1 MPKLIYIYFVW
12 GGQYF
17 VYWIIALT
25 ILLVCVAL
33 LIWLKKKIVRPGFQ
47 EVLNECMDSVMS
59 NDFTNEL
66 QNPQSSNQELVK
78 EVDRLRRQLEA
89 LEGLMDRLDVK
100 MAKMLNVSSK
110 IATTRY
116 NDSQRTERGAIC
128 EAFDSGQSISEIAQ
142 RYHKAKGEVELIL
155 NLRRHLN

>member
-1 MPKLIYIYFVW
+1 MPKLIYVYFVW

-33 LIWLKKKIVRPGFQ
+33 LIWLKKKILHPGFQ
-47 EVLNECMDSVMS
+47 EVLNGCMDSVMS
-59 NDFTNEL
+59 NSFKNEL

-110 IATTRY
+110 TAATRY
-116 NDSQRTERGAIC
+116 NDSQRTEHGAIC

-142 RYHKAKGEVELIL
+142 RYHKAKGEVELVL